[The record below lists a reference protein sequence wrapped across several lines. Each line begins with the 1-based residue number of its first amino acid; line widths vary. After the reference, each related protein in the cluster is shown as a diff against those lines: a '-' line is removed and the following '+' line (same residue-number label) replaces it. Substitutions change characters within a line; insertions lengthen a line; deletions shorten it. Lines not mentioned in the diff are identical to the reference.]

1 MNIYKHVEKSKWKLP
16 DSNSNNNF
24 YFVVCSRIQRERLLA
39 IAEWKVGQTFSP
51 QNNLK
56 LDKIAKKNRNK
67 NNLHRPEGIN
77 KVRNVCENLLNSRE
91 NVEFLHGAACILTQ
105 TGKYDPFSG
114 KMQPTKTDFRCV
126 IMLHLAWNDFKVV
139 MNSKN

>member
-1 MNIYKHVEKSKWKLP
+1 MKSLT
-16 DSNSNNNF
+16 
-24 YFVVCSRIQRERLLA
+24 
-39 IAEWKVGQTFSP
+39 KVFTTKQLKTGQ
-51 QNNLK
+51 NCK
-56 LDKIAKKNRNK
+56 KKNRNK

-114 KMQPTKTDFRCV
+114 KMQPINTDFRCV
-126 IMLHLAWNDFKVV
+126 IMLH
-139 MNSKN
+139 